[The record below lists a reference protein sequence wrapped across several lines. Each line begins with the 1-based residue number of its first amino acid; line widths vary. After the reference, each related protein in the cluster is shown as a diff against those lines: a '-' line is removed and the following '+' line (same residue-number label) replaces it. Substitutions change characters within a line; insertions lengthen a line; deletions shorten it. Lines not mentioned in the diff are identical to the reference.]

1 MWDIPFDSNR
11 FDSISFHSI
20 PLLYFVKLKHNKVI
34 YSMYIAYQMS
44 SLDKLAPG
52 SAGVDVLSKKAAAG
66 GGGAG
71 AGAGDSDIEDEELEL
86 SVAETDDESGT
97 EAGSESDADE
107 TGSESAGAAAEDD
120 ADSDADTEGGGGG
133 ADEEGAEGGDDEE
146 GGGGGGA
153 GLGAAAAAKLKKANK
168 KRGATKKNIEDDL
181 TLLGIPHGLTFEDD
195 DDDSGDDSDDPDNA
209 EYFQKLKSGVRDS
222 FVATYHPE
230 SFSHNYDEIQ
240 TLSRVV
246 RNSAGVI
253 VDDLHKTIPIMTKY
267 EKTRILGQRAKQL
280 NEGAQPFIKIDSTVI
295 DGYLIAMKELE
306 QKKTPFIIR
315 RPLPNG
321 GSEYWRIQDLEIL

>member
-1 MWDIPFDSNR
+1 
-11 FDSISFHSI
+11 
-20 PLLYFVKLKHNKVI
+20 
-34 YSMYIAYQMS
+34 MYIEDAMS
-44 SLDKLAPG
+44 NLVDKLPPG
-52 SAGVDVLSKKAAAG
+52 VASVAILNKKSAGA
-66 GGGAG
+66 
-71 AGAGDSDIEDEELEL
+71 DSDIEEDEELGL
-86 SVAETDDESGT
+86 SVAGTDDESGT
-97 EAGSESDADE
+97 EGSESGADDS
-107 TGSESAGAAAEDD
+107 GSESAAAAEDD
-120 ADSDADTEGGGGG
+120 GDSDTDTEGGGGD
-133 ADEEGAEGGDDEE
+133 AELEGAEGGGGGGEVVEGEDEE
-146 GGGGGGA
+146 GGGGG
-153 GLGAAAAAKLKKANK
+153 AAKQKKSNK
-168 KRGATKKNIEDDL
+168 KRGATKKSIEDDL
-181 TLLGIPHGLTFEDD
+181 TLLGIPHGLTFDD
-195 DDDSGDDSDDPDNA
+195 DDDDENDDSDEPDNA
-209 EYFQKLKSGVRDS
+209 EYFQKLKSNVRDS

-280 NEGAQPFIKIDSTVI
+280 NEGANPFIKIDSTVI
-295 DGYLIAMKELE
+295 DGYLIAVKELE

>member
-1 MWDIPFDSNR
+1 
-11 FDSISFHSI
+11 
-20 PLLYFVKLKHNKVI
+20 
-34 YSMYIAYQMS
+34 MS
-44 SLDKLAPG
+44 SVDKLAPG
-52 SAGVDVLSKKAAAG
+52 VPGIDVLNKKAA
-66 GGGAG
+66 GGA
-71 AGAGDSDIEDEELEL
+71 DSDIEEEEELEL
-86 SVAETDDESGT
+86 SVAGTDDESGT
-97 EAGSESDADE
+97 DAAGSESGADD
-107 TGSESAGAAAEDD
+107 TDSDSAGAAEDD
-120 ADSDADTEGGGGG
+120 ADSDADTEGGGG
-133 ADEEGAEGGDDEE
+133 ADEEGAEGAEGGEDEE

-153 GLGAAAAAKLKKANK
+153 AAVAKQKKANK

-195 DDDSGDDSDDPDNA
+195 DEDEDDDGDEPDNA
-209 EYFQKLKSGVRDS
+209 EYFQKLKSSVRDS

>member
-1 MWDIPFDSNR
+1 
-11 FDSISFHSI
+11 
-20 PLLYFVKLKHNKVI
+20 
-34 YSMYIAYQMS
+34 MYIAHRMS
-44 SLDKLAPG
+44 SLDKMAPG
-52 SAGVDVLSKKAAAG
+52 SVGGVVDVLSKKAA
-66 GGGAG
+66 GGA
-71 AGAGDSDIEDEELEL
+71 DSDIEEDEELEL
-86 SVAETDDESGT
+86 SVAGTDDESGSD
-97 EAGSESDADE
+97 AARSESGADD
-107 TGSESAGAAAEDD
+107 TDSDSAGAAEDD

-133 ADEEGAEGGDDEE
+133 GGADEEGAEGGEDEE
-146 GGGGGGA
+146 GGGSG
-153 GLGAAAAAKLKKANK
+153 GAAAVAKQKKANK

-195 DDDSGDDSDDPDNA
+195 DEDEDDDGDEPDNA
-209 EYFQKLKSGVRDS
+209 EYFQKLKSDVRDS
-222 FVATYHPE
+222 FVSTYHPE

>member
-1 MWDIPFDSNR
+1 
-11 FDSISFHSI
+11 
-20 PLLYFVKLKHNKVI
+20 
-34 YSMYIAYQMS
+34 MS

-52 SAGVDVLSKKAAAG
+52 AAGVDVLNKKAA
-66 GGGAG
+66 GA
-71 AGAGDSDIEDEELEL
+71 DSDIEEDEEIEL
-86 SVAETDDESGT
+86 SVAGTDDESGT
-97 EAGSESDADE
+97 EGSESGADE
-107 TGSESAGAAAEDD
+107 TGSESAGGAEDD
-120 ADSDADTEGGGGG
+120 ADSDTDTEGGADVELEEGEDEEGGAGGGGG
-133 ADEEGAEGGDDEE
+133 A
-146 GGGGGGA
+146 
-153 GLGAAAAAKLKKANK
+153 AAAKQKKANK

-181 TLLGIPHGLTFEDD
+181 TLLGIPHGLTFDDDDEDEDD
-195 DDDSGDDSDDPDNA
+195 DSDEPDNA
-209 EYFQKLKSGVRDS
+209 EYFQKLKSSVRES

-253 VDDLHKTIPIMTKY
+253 VDDLHKTNPFMTKY
-267 EKTRILGQRAKQL
+267 ERTRILGQRAKQI

>member
-1 MWDIPFDSNR
+1 
-11 FDSISFHSI
+11 
-20 PLLYFVKLKHNKVI
+20 
-34 YSMYIAYQMS
+34 MYIALMS

-52 SAGVDVLSKKAAAG
+52 AAGVDVLSKKAAAG
-66 GGGAG
+66 GGG
-71 AGAGDSDIEDEELEL
+71 GDSDIEEDEELEL
-86 SVAETDDESGT
+86 SVAGTDDESGT

-120 ADSDADTEGGGGG
+120 ADSDADTEGGGG
-133 ADEEGAEGGDDEE
+133 ADEEGAEGAEGGDDEE
-146 GGGGGGA
+146 GSAGGGA
-153 GLGAAAAAKLKKANK
+153 AGAAAVAKQKKANK

-195 DDDSGDDSDDPDNA
+195 DDDSGNDSDEPDNA
-209 EYFQKLKSGVRDS
+209 EYFQKLKSTVRDS

-295 DGYLIAMKELE
+295 DGYLIAVKELE